1 MSTTL
6 LGTSSSTPVRV
17 GALRLSRETI
27 LVTLGLVAIVALAA
41 ALRFGNLEAIGQ
53 SNTYYTAAIESMLQS
68 WHNFFFVAAE
78 PGGSVSV
85 DKPPVGLW
93 VEAISAYFLGVS
105 GFATVLPQILAGLGS
120 VILLFHLVRRS
131 FGNVPGL
138 LAALVLAITPVAI
151 AVERNNTPD
160 GVLIFTLLL
169 AAWAFIKATETNKL
183 RYLLLG
189 ATLVGVGFNIKMLQA
204 YLPLPA
210 FYALYFLGASE
221 GLRRKI
227 AKLMLTTVLLVAV
240 SLSWAI
246 AVDLTPADQRPYV
259 GSSDSNSVL
268 DLMLGYNGLQRL
280 TGMNSGIATPSTDG
294 QITPPA
300 GFGQGADGQP
310 PTDDGGRD
318 DGNGVG
324 NSGGMFNTGQVG
336 LLRMFQSGLAAEA
349 SWLLPFGLIMLVMMA
364 GSRAWWKPH
373 TALHRGLILWGG
385 WLLTCVVFFSVASF
399 FHQYYLAM
407 LGAPLA
413 ALVALGVMRLWHW
426 HKTYPFH
433 AALVMLIAA
442 SVTLAYQV
450 YAVAMYQTVGWWL
463 AVPITLGVI
472 GLGLLLISL
481 RRTESVLPKLSF
493 ALITAALVI
502 VPTVWSGLTTA
513 YASVSSP
520 TPQAY
525 SGNNSS
531 RQTDGTPPTGNALG
545 NGQGINE
552 TLLAYLQAN
561 TQDTQYL
568 MVVPSSQAGAEYVLA
583 TGRPVL
589 YAGGFS
595 GSDPVIDGDA
605 LAKLVANGEVRYVL
619 WGGGGSPGGGTNS
632 DISAWVTNA
641 CTAVPGFDTAAISA
655 GAPEGVQG
663 GLGNGDIPGGGGRQT
678 QMTLYDCQSVIKTS

>member
-1 MSTTL
+1 MSTSL
-6 LGTSSSTPVRV
+6 LGTSPSTPIRV

-41 ALRFGNLEAIGQ
+41 ALRFGNIDAIGQ
-53 SNTYYTAAIESMLQS
+53 SNTYYTAAIKSMLQS

-93 VEAISAYFLGVS
+93 LEAISAYFLGVS

-131 FGNVPGL
+131 FGNLPGL

-189 ATLVGVGFNIKMLQA
+189 STLVGIGFNIKMLQA

-221 GLRRKI
+221 GLRPKI

-280 TGMNSGIATPSTDG
+280 TGMNSGVATPSTDG
-294 QITPPA
+294 PITPPA

-318 DGNGVG
+318 DGNGIG
-324 NSGGMFNTGQVG
+324 NSGGMFNTGQAG

-349 SWLLPFGLIMLVMMA
+349 SWLLPFALILLAAMA
-364 GSRAWWKPH
+364 VSVAWWKPQ
-373 TALHRGLILWGG
+373 TALQRGLILWGG
-385 WLLTCVVFFSVASF
+385 WLLTCVAFFSVASF
-399 FHQYYLAM
+399 FHQYYLAT

-413 ALVALGVMRLWHW
+413 ALVAMGVGRLWHW
-426 HKTYPFH
+426 RKTHPFR
-433 AALVMLIAA
+433 AAMVMLIAA

-463 AVPITLGVI
+463 AVPIALGVI
-472 GLGLLLISL
+472 GLGFLLISL
-481 RRTESVLPKLSF
+481 RRTESVLSKLSF

-525 SGNNSS
+525 SGNISS
-531 RQTDGTPPTGNALG
+531 RQTDGRMDGQTDGAPPAGNALG
-545 NGQGINE
+545 NGQGVNE
-552 TLLAYLQAN
+552 TLLAYLLAH
-561 TQDTQYL
+561 TQDTTYL

-605 LAKLVANGEVRYVL
+605 LAELVANDEVRYVL
-619 WGGGGSPGGGTNS
+619 WGGGGGPGGGTNS
-632 DISAWVTNA
+632 SISNYLQTACSVVT
-641 CTAVPGFDTAAISA
+641 DA
-655 GAPEGVQG
+655 GVSSTTTTQS
-663 GLGNGDIPGGGGRQT
+663 GDGQFADGRGGGNNAS
-678 QMTLYDCQSVIKTS
+678 TLYQCGG